1 MTTLG
6 VGIIGAGRVSG
17 AHVRATQATAGT
29 TLRAIADVDQARVD
43 RVVQQ
48 TGCEGVTDYRALLE
62 RDDIQI
68 VMIGLPHWLHEEVA
82 VAAAEAGKHIFLE
95 KPMADTLEECDRI
108 QAAVDRNG
116 VQLMVGHNQ
125 HFMMPNME
133 ARRILHSGEL
143 GSIVFATDTWYKPF
157 GLEGR
162 PAWFLDRAQGGGMW
176 QMNGAHMVDRMRWII
191 DSPIVAVKAWI
202 GNPILEQQADDSS
215 VALLQFA
222 NGVHCTIT
230 HTGYRQGVEQFKGEV
245 VTTEGMI
252 KFAPFPPDRGLWI
265 SQAGRYEPLPCE
277 QPEGKDPFTLELEG
291 FVDCIE
297 RGGEAPVSGQ
307 WARDIVEVLLACEE
321 SSRTG
326 REVRIASQVAAAAD

>member
-1 MTTLG
+1 MATLG

-17 AHVRATQATAGT
+17 SHIRATQATDGAR
-29 TLRAIADVDQARVD
+29 LVAIADVAQERVD
-43 RVVQQ
+43 AVVGK
-48 TGCEGVTDYRALLE
+48 TGCAGYADYRKLLE

-82 VAAAEAGKHIFLE
+82 LAAAAAGKHIFLE
-95 KPMADTLEECDRI
+95 KPMANTLDECDRI
-108 QAAVDRNG
+108 DAAVRRAG

-125 HFMMPNME
+125 HFMAPNME

-143 GSIVFATDTWYKPF
+143 GQIVFATDTWYKAF
-157 GLEGR
+157 GLAGR

-191 DSPIVAVKAWI
+191 DSPIIAVKAWI
-202 GNPILEQQADDSS
+202 GNPLIGQQADDSS
-215 VALLQFA
+215 IAMLQFA
-222 NGVHCTIT
+222 NGVHCTIM
-230 HTGYRQGVEQFKGEV
+230 HAGYEQGVEQFKGEV
-245 VTTEGMI
+245 LATGGMI

-265 SQAGRYEPLPCE
+265 SRNGAYEPLPCE
-277 QPEGKDPFTLELEG
+277 QPGGKDPFTLELEA

-297 RGGEAPVSGQ
+297 RGTESPVSGQ
-307 WARDIVEVLLACEE
+307 WSRDIVEVLLACEE

-326 REVRIASQVAAAAD
+326 AEVRIASQVATAAD